1 MSCENKSTVNTAA
14 LLKLSKVALKELYSF
29 CYILDAV
36 SNYPAPLPNQLVEP
50 FLIEPPVGS
59 MERGPEVVNFEHVEE
74 ASKQRRTK
82 LIDSRGYT
90 YNVKRRTQSATVW
103 QCSVRTKS
111 TYCKATVKQIE
122 DEFIITQS
130 HNHQPAVGAVTAA
143 KLVDEVPVNPLTRKL
158 ICFHGQIIVIR
169 QNLCPNS

>member
-1 MSCENKSTVNTAA
+1 M
-14 LLKLSKVALKELYSF
+14 
-29 CYILDAV
+29 
-36 SNYPAPLPNQLVEP
+36 
-50 FLIEPPVGS
+50 
-59 MERGPEVVNFEHVEE
+59 VNFELVEE

-158 ICFHGQIIVIR
+158 ICFHGQIIVIPYVKTCAQTVEMSEICFSKTEHPR
-169 QNLCPNS
+169 GADQLRLVPLDMICGLEQ

>member
-1 MSCENKSTVNTAA
+1 M
-14 LLKLSKVALKELYSF
+14 
-29 CYILDAV
+29 
-36 SNYPAPLPNQLVEP
+36 EP

-59 MERGPEVVNFEHVEE
+59 IERGPEVVNFELVEE

-158 ICFHGQIIVIR
+158 ICFHGQIIVCYTSKLVPK
-169 QNLCPNS
+169 QLKCPRYVSQRRNMRVGLIDSD

>member
-1 MSCENKSTVNTAA
+1 MSCDNKSTVNTAA

-36 SNYPAPLPNQLVEP
+36 SNYPVPLPDQLVEP
-50 FLIEPPVGS
+50 SLIEPPVGS
-59 MERGPEVVNFEHVEE
+59 IIVSTSYESIECGPEVVNFELVEE

-130 HNHQPAVGAVTAA
+130 HNHQLQ
-143 KLVDEVPVNPLTRKL
+143 LVLSQRPRWSTKY
-158 ICFHGQIIVIR
+158 Q
-169 QNLCPNS
+169 